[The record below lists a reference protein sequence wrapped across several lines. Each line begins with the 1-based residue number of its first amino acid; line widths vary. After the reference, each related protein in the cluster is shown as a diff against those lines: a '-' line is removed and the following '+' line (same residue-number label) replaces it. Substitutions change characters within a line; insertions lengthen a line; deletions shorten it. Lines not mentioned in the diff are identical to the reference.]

1 MIKMARFSKTR
12 ITLLL
17 IFALIGSNVLGM
29 LRNHFFAERVPTSV
43 LASYYAAFRIP
54 DLLFNLIVLG
64 VLSSIFIPVFMGHLA
79 KKDKEGAFRFAN
91 NLINYTIIFLGIA
104 SLILFFL
111 MPYLTNFIAPG
122 FSVEAKNLTTHLA
135 QIMLFSPILFGLSS
149 IAGGILNSFKKFTA
163 YALAPLF
170 YNLGIIFGTI
180 YLTPQFGVYGIAY
193 GVLIGAFLHFSVQ
206 VPGILKLGYR
216 YKPVLDSKDSSLK
229 EIARLAPPRIGG
241 LLANQANFFILTII
255 GSIIGGGSIAY
266 LNLANDIQTFVSVV
280 FGISFA
286 TAIFPVLTEKASLEK
301 TDDFI
306 REFSIS
312 FRQIL
317 FFAIPASLGLILL
330 RGQITR
336 LILGYGFFKII
347 DTKLTAAVLGA
358 FALSLFAQST
368 IPLLVR
374 GFYALKDTKTPF
386 YAAFAAVLVNIFGS
400 LTLPRLFSQYVI
412 DPEKNITFAVVGLAV
427 AFTIASFI
435 NMIIL
440 FVALHRRLGSL
451 RDTEIA
457 GSLTKILIASGIMG
471 AAIQGL
477 KYLVSPIINP
487 KHPVLGFATQTLI
500 VVFAGAGIYFLIA
513 YLFRCDEMKGFKK
526 IFQRPNG
533 LVRESKE
540 LER

>member
-1 MIKMARFSKTR
+1 M
-12 ITLLL
+12 
-17 IFALIGSNVLGM
+17 LGM
-29 LRNHFFAERVPTSV
+29 LRNHFFAERIPTSV

-54 DLLFNLIVLG
+54 DLLFNLVVLG
-64 VLSSIFIPVFMGHLA
+64 VLSSIFIPVFMDHLA

-91 NLINYTIIFLGIA
+91 NLINHAVIFLGIA
-104 SLILFFL
+104 SVVLFFL

-122 FSVEAKNLTTHLA
+122 FSVEAKDLTTRLA

-170 YNLGIIFGTI
+170 YNLGIIFGAI
-180 YLTPQFGVYGIAY
+180 YLTPKFGVYGIAY
-193 GVLIGAFLHFSVQ
+193 GVLIGAFLHFAIQLPNV
-206 VPGILKLGYR
+206 LKLGYR
-216 YKPVLDSKDSSLK
+216 YKPVLDSKDPSLR

-241 LLANQANFFILTII
+241 LLANQANFLILTII

-306 REFSIS
+306 KEFSIS

-317 FFAIPASLGLILL
+317 FFAIPSSLGLILL
-330 RGQITR
+330 RGQVTR

-358 FALSLFAQST
+358 FALSLFAQAT

-386 YAAFAAVLVNIFGS
+386 YAAFVAVLVNIFGS
-400 LTLPRLFSQYVI
+400 LTLPRIFSQYVI

-427 AFTIASFI
+427 AFTIASFV

-440 FVALHRRLGSL
+440 FVALHRRLGNL

-471 AAIQGL
+471 AAVQGL

-487 KHPVLGFATQTLI
+487 KHPVLGFTTQVLI
-500 VVFAGAGIYFLIA
+500 VVFAGAGVYFLVTYI
-513 YLFRCDEMKGFKK
+513 FRCDEIKGFKT
-526 IFQRPNG
+526 IFRRHGSLINNA
-533 LVRESKE
+533 EE
-540 LER
+540 LEQETVNR